1 MSASRRFSI
10 DIIFSYMLPIRFIF
24 LCFLTWGFRSLLRG
38 TFLLTPFG
46 VHIFFAKR
54 QGCLP
59 DIVDISNVLAE
70 VRADVRIRIR
80 GNVRRVRI
88 GETCIR
94 TVIRITAEQK
104 PTRKTNLIFYS
115 K

>member
-1 MSASRRFSI
+1 M
-10 DIIFSYMLPIRFIF
+10 
-24 LCFLTWGFRSLLRG
+24 
-38 TFLLTPFG
+38 FLLTPFG

-80 GNVRRVRI
+80 GDVIRVRI

-104 PTRKTNLIFYS
+104 PTRETNLIFYS